1 MPMQASFHHA
11 AVALRRARS
20 VVVCGHVRPDG
31 DAIGSTLGVTLAL
44 REAGIPAVPTLAN
57 RTSPPSTYRFLPGF
71 GLFVAPEQL
80 EAPQVF
86 VAVDSPNPARLGA
99 AEELMLGAET
109 VIVIDH
115 HPDALPFGQVNV
127 LDATAAA
134 TGQLV
139 WGLAHALLDAP
150 SAEVALCCYVGLIT
164 DTGRFSYD
172 NTTAHAF
179 SDAADMV
186 ATGVDPAET
195 ARLVY
200 QDRSKASLDIE
211 ARAMCRLTVVNDG
224 HVAFAWVDDN
234 DFEEL
239 GVLPEEAESLPDAVR
254 LLGGIDVA
262 FLMRQAGD
270 EVRVNLRAKCG
281 FDVGEVAR
289 KFGGGG
295 HKAASGLTYH
305 GTMAELLPLLLP
317 MLPGGDAA

>member
-1 MPMQASFHHA
+1 MQAAFHHA
-11 AVALRRARS
+11 TVALRRAAS

-31 DAIGSTLGVTLAL
+31 DAMGSTLGMTLAL

-57 RTSPPSTYRFLPGF
+57 RETAPSTYRFLPGF

-86 VAVDSPNPARLGA
+86 VAVDSPSPERLGI
-99 AEELMLGAET
+99 AEQLMRRAET

-115 HPDALPFGQVNV
+115 HPDVEGFGQIALV
-127 LDATAAA
+127 DRTAAA

-139 WGLAHALLDAP
+139 WEFAHALLDTP
-150 SAEVALCCYVGLIT
+150 SADVALCCYVGLIT

-172 NTTAHAF
+172 NTTARAF
-179 SDAADMV
+179 QDAADMV
-186 ATGVDPAET
+186 ASGVDPAET

-211 ARAMCRLTVVNDG
+211 ARAMCRLTVVNGG
-224 HVAFAWVDDN
+224 HVAYAWVTDE
-234 DFEEL
+234 DFADL

-270 EVRVNLRAKCG
+270 EVRVNLRAKTG
-281 FDVGEVAR
+281 FDVGAVAR
-289 KFGGGG
+289 HFGGGG
-295 HKAASGLTYH
+295 HRAASGLTFQ
-305 GTMAELLPLLLP
+305 GTMAELLPRLLP
-317 MLPGGDAA
+317 LLPGGEAA